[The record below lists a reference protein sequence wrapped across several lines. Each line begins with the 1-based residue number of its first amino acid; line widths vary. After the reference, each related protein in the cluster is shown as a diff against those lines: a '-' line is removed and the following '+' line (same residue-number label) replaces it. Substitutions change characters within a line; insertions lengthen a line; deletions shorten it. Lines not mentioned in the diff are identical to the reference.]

1 MNCSS
6 IVWSL
11 LLSSVMLL
19 SSGCDTLLAIADEA
33 AKNATL
39 DPTTAEM
46 SAGLKEA
53 LVKGTGSAVSVLSKT
68 GGYLDDPQV
77 RIPFPPDAQFAADK
91 LRDIGLGDLVDNFVA
106 RLNQG
111 ASEGAKEALPI
122 FKNAIRQMSFND
134 VKNILVTRDQDAATN
149 YFKRTTS
156 DQLYQTFSPKIR
168 EVLDEVNA
176 TQLWTD
182 VTSAYNKIPFTR
194 NKIETDL
201 VRYATDRALEGLF
214 LKVAE
219 EEAKIRSSVSARSSD
234 LLREVFGYA
243 DRQLSG
249 Q

>member
-1 MNCSS
+1 
-6 IVWSL
+6 
-11 LLSSVMLL
+11 MLL
-19 SSGCDTLLAIADEA
+19 GSMMFFSSGCDTLLAIADEA
-33 AKNATL
+33 AKNTTL

-46 SAGLKEA
+46 AAGLKEA
-53 LVKGTGSAVSVLSKT
+53 LVNGTGSAVSVLSQT
-68 GGYLDDPQV
+68 GGYLDNPQV

-91 LRDIGLGDLVDNFVA
+91 LREIGLGDLVDDFVA
-106 RLNQG
+106 RLNRG

-134 VKNILVTRDQDAATN
+134 VKDILVTRDQDAATD

-168 EVLDEVNA
+168 KVLDEVNA
-176 TQLWTD
+176 TQLWSD
-182 VTSAYNKIPFTR
+182 VTSAYNKIPFTSK
-194 NKIETDL
+194 KIETDL
-201 VRYATDRALEGLF
+201 VRYTTDRALDGLF